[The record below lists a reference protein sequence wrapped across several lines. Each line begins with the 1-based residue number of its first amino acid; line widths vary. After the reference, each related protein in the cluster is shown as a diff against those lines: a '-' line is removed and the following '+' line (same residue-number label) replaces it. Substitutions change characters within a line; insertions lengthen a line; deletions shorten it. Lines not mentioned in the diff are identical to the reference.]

1 MKRRSFGVWVIA
13 ASALVA
19 LAAWP
24 SFVTQSSDRAHAAAL
39 PTMAPLE
46 ADYKLRDSQVAF
58 WERVVARN
66 QTGDFFSPRN
76 LAGQYLQR
84 YRERGDLGDVLR
96 AEAAARRS
104 LRADPINNAGADDA
118 LASALLTLHRFREAR
133 RYVRDAERWQR
144 GDAALLAK
152 EASLDMELGEY
163 ASAERILAG
172 IAPEARFEDV
182 AVDTVRSRYLEVTG
196 HLSEARQT
204 LERATAG
211 IDSVIDA
218 PAVSRAWYH
227 FREGE
232 LAFAAGDD
240 EDALAQEQTAI
251 GMMPTYQPALNAL
264 ARFYWAMRRWPEA
277 LAAAQRAATA
287 VPFPETLGY
296 EEDAERAL
304 GDAAGAAQTA
314 DLILAIER
322 IGNANRVSDRLLAIY
337 FSEHRVRTGDAYRI
351 AKRELALRDDI
362 YAEDTLAWAA
372 ATDGRWS
379 EARSHVAKALRFDT
393 EDSRLQYHAAVVA
406 LHFGE
411 RAQAKRRF
419 ERALALNSHFHPV
432 YADDARRQLANL

>member
-1 MKRRSFGVWVIA
+1 MSARRTSVWVIA

-24 SFVTQSSDRAHAAAL
+24 SFVTQSSDRAHAATL
-39 PTMAPLE
+39 PTMAPVE
-46 ADYKLRDSQVAF
+46 ADYKFRDAQVAF

-66 QTGDFFSPRN
+66 QPGDMLSPRN

-104 LRADPINNAGADDA
+104 LRADLINNPGADDA

-133 RYVRDAERWQR
+133 RYVHDAERWQR
-144 GDAALLAK
+144 GNAALLAK

-163 ASAERILAG
+163 AGAERILAG
-172 IAPEARFEDV
+172 IAPSRFED
-182 AVDTVRSRYLEVTG
+182 APVDTVRSRYLEVTG

-204 LERATAG
+204 LERAAANV
-211 IDSVIDA
+211 DSVIDA

-240 EDALAQEQTAI
+240 EGALAQEQTAI

-264 ARFYWAMRRWPEA
+264 ARFYWAMQRWPET
-277 LAAAQRAATA
+277 LAAAKRAAA
-287 VPFPETLGY
+287 VVPFPETLGY
-296 EEDAERAL
+296 EEDAQRAL

-337 FSEHRVRTGDAYRI
+337 FSEHRLRTGDAYRI

-372 ATDGRWS
+372 ASDSRWS
-379 EARSHVAKALRFDT
+379 EARAHAAKALRFDT
-393 EDSRLQYHAAVVA
+393 EDSRLQYHAGVVA
-406 LHFGE
+406 LHFGD
-411 RAQAKRRF
+411 RVQAKRRF